1 MLVRRKIAV
10 ANAMKMMTFTMIMV
24 MLTKRTTGGDDDV
37 YVYVRNQEQKGN
49 VRFLSNDLDCLATY
63 FICLVYN
70 VDGLSPPC
78 VT

>member
-1 MLVRRKIAV
+1 
-10 ANAMKMMTFTMIMV
+10 MKMMTFTMMMV
-24 MLTKRTTGGDDDV
+24 MLTTRTTGDEHDDDDDV

-49 VRFLSNDLDCLATY
+49 VRFLPNDLDCLATY

>member
-1 MLVRRKIAV
+1 
-10 ANAMKMMTFTMIMV
+10 MKMMTFTMMMV
-24 MLTKRTTGGDDDV
+24 MLTTRTTGGDDDV

>member
-1 MLVRRKIAV
+1 
-10 ANAMKMMTFTMIMV
+10 MKMMTFTMIMV
-24 MLTKRTTGGDDDV
+24 MLTTRTTGGDDDV